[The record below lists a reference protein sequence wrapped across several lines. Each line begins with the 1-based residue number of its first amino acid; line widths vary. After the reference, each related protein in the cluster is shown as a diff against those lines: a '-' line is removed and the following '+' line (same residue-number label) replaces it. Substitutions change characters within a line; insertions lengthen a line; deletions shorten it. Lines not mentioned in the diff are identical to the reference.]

1 LANFS
6 VFAFDLQL
14 ATALVFQTLTSCIGG
29 LLLGLVQA
37 SSSLPTILLVGPGPI
52 LALRNRPS
60 TLCHKT
66 ISLTPQ
72 DANASISQQLYAER
86 NFIDSLSANGNWA
99 PARLQT

>member
-14 ATALVFQTLTSCIGG
+14 TTALIFQILTSCIGG

-37 SSSLPTILLVGPGPI
+37 SSSLPTILLVCPGAI

-60 TLCHKT
+60 IICHKNL
-66 ISLTPQ
+66 SLTPQ
-72 DANASISQQLYAER
+72 DANTPISQQLYAEC
-86 NFIDSLSANGNWA
+86 NFIDSFFANGNWV
-99 PARLQT
+99 PT